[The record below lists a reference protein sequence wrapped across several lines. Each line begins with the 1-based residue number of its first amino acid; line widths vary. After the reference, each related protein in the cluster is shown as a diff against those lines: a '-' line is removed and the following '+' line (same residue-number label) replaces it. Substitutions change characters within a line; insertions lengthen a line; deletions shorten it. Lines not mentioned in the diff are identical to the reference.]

1 MQKKTKFSIIFIIII
16 LLLGTVAFIF
26 AGKWTKEFQEYL
38 LSQGS
43 LEYAKAHDIVIT
55 ETKDGI
61 KYWEIYAAVG
71 EYDTNKVQATLT
83 DIVGNYY
90 QKGEVVMSFTAPNGV
105 YNSEKQEVSLSGF
118 VRIVGKDDAE
128 VTADKISWVTTED
141 IVKAEGNV
149 IINKANELIA
159 LSDKATLTTDF
170 VKIEIIENAEVRVY
184 KELKNKRG
192 LK

>member
-1 MQKKTKFSIIFIIII
+1 MQKRTKFSIIFIILIFT
-16 LLLGTVAFIF
+16 LGIVAFIF
-26 AGKWTKEFQEYL
+26 AGKWTKDFQEFL

-43 LEYAKAHDIVIT
+43 IEHARVNDVVIT

-71 EYDTNKVQATLT
+71 EYDNEKVQATLY

-90 QKGEVVMSFTAPNGV
+90 QAGEVIMSFTAPKGT
-105 YNSEKQEVSLSGF
+105 YNSDKKEISLLEA
-118 VRIVGKDDAE
+118 VRIIGKDDVEINAYK
-128 VTADKISWVTTED
+128 VSWVMDTD
-141 IVKAEGNV
+141 KVYAEGNV

-170 VKIEIIENAEVRVY
+170 KNIEIIENAEVRVY
-184 KELKNKRG
+184 KEYKRG
-192 LK
+192 K